1 MDTLELPTVNLDQLT
16 EELKDKI
23 IKELKEAQ
31 IPIQTPSALNEPT
44 TTVTES
50 PYETYKPQLI
60 EFLRDHFKDGTE
72 MLGKFPNRGH
82 SIKEFQE
89 AVGADYIN
97 LQDRGSV
104 IDEYK
109 AVGAHVPK
117 SFDEAVAFQEA
128 IGVAS
133 AGSAVPEIWAK
144 DVFRCCP
151 YPASAFWGAPYIK
164 WHDDIR
170 GKAGDTVHVVTVGR
184 ATCGTAG
191 CAEPVSTAPTISAVA
206 ITLEEY
212 QCSMYVCR
220 DDLEDMVPDT
230 ITELNNAL
238 AECID
243 ICIDNAFIANII
255 GLGSTLDKG
264 TAYITAAHIAEA
276 IGTMRSGTC
285 EPVVFI
291 IHPGVEARLMQDSQ
305 FVNAATF
312 GDRSVITGG
321 HIVKYLGLDIVVVP
335 KGSLSIDAPGTYA
348 SLMLSRYAVHAAM
361 KREPSMETQYLVQTQ
376 RKYLYAS
383 VRFGKSV
390 VCNDGVLWVRTG
402 A

>member
-1 MDTLELPTVNLDQLT
+1 MRGRTGPPYMPAILNPEIRGIIRSGHENAVTFSPRDIPMSGQREFETPSTVNVAELNKTLEGLKSQIKALSDAKVDQQIPGALSEQMGGT
-16 EELKDKI
+16 EE
-23 IKELKEAQ
+23 
-31 IPIQTPSALNEPT
+31 
-44 TTVTES
+44 
-50 PYETYKPQLI
+50 PYNYKPDLI
-60 EFLRDHFKDGTE
+60 KLLQTGGEQWRWTGPE
-72 MLGKFPNRGH
+72 SFP
-82 SIKEFQE
+82 F
-89 AVGADYIN
+89 
-97 LQDRGSV
+97 
-104 IDEYK
+104 
-109 AVGAHVPK
+109 
-117 SFDEAVAFQEA
+117 FEA
-128 IGVAS
+128 IGAAS

-164 WHDDIR
+164 WHEDIK
-170 GKAGDTVHVVTVGR
+170 GKPGDTVHVVTVGR

-191 CAEPVSTAPTISAVA
+191 CAEPASTAPTIGATA

-220 DDLEDMVPDT
+220 DDLEDMIEDT

-264 TAYITAAHIAEA
+264 TAYITAADIAEA

-291 IHPGVEARLMQDSQ
+291 IHPAVESRLMRDSQ
-305 FVNAATF
+305 FVNAATY

-321 HIVKYLGLDIVVVP
+321 HIIQYLGLDVVVVP
-335 KGSLSIDAPGTYA
+335 KGSLVIDAPGTYA

-361 KREPSMETQYLVQTQ
+361 KRVPSMETQYLVQTQ

>member
-1 MDTLELPTVNLDQLT
+1 MDEQEFTTPDVVNVKKLT
-16 EELKDKI
+16 TEI
-23 IKELKEAQ
+23 GELKEYMRR
-31 IPIQTPSALNEPT
+31 IVDKQTPQMTPT
-44 TTVTES
+44 AEDEELGTSTED
-50 PYETYKPQLI
+50 PYHSYKQELI
-60 EFLRDHFKDGTE
+60 EFLNDHWNDGTE
-72 MLGKFPNRGH
+72 LQGKFPNKGSTIRQ
-82 SIKEFQE
+82 FQE
-89 AVGADYIN
+89 AVGAKEIKIEN
-97 LQDRGSV
+97 KGVV
-104 IDEYK
+104 IDDYK
-109 AVGAHVPK
+109 DPQHVPQT
-117 SFDEAVAFQEA
+117 FQEA
-128 IGVAS
+128 IGAAS

-170 GKAGDTVHVVTVGR
+170 GKAGDTIHVVTVGR

-191 CAEPVSTAPTISAVA
+191 CAEPVGAAPTIGAVA

-220 DDLEDMVPDT
+220 DDLEDMIPDT

-264 TAYITAAHIAEA
+264 TAVITAADIAEA

-291 IHPGVEARLMQDSQ
+291 IHPAVESRLMRDSQ

-321 HIVKYLGLDIVVVP
+321 HIISYLGLDIVVVP
-335 KGSLSIDAPGTYA
+335 KGSLVIDAPGTYA